1 MCGIA
6 GLFQFQQPVDRG
18 TLLRFT
24 DALAHRGPDGRG
36 LLRDGGL
43 GLGHRRLSILDLSR
57 NGRGPM
63 PYGATMPIG
72 WPSRVRGSF
81 AARSEDGCEDA
92 ALTPWRYWL
101 TFNGE
106 IYNFLELRTE
116 LTALGHTFRTH
127 TDTEVVLA
135 AYAQWGEA
143 CLPRFNGMWAFA
155 LWDRRERTLLL
166 ARDRFGVK
174 PLYYEQTPG
183 RFAFASEMKA
193 FLALDGFAP
202 SMAPGLDAAYLQS
215 SYSVEG
221 TSEET
226 LLAGVRR
233 LPAGHLLRV
242 KSNGTV
248 ERSRWWETRDH
259 LPTPPARY
267 EDQVAQFRELFLDSV
282 RLRLRSDVPVGTCL
296 SGGVD
301 SSAVA
306 SAMAHLHRQGGIDLA
321 RSPADWQRAF
331 IADFPGTMLDER
343 SYADEVVRHTGAK
356 PCYWRFDQN
365 EAVNHVLDSVW
376 SMEEVYGGL
385 ATPVWCLYR
394 ELRKQG
400 VKVSLDGH
408 GADELLGGYAWYLDW
423 PMEQAN
429 ANLHRDFHATLLP
442 AILRNFDRCSMA
454 HGVEVR
460 MPFMDWRLVTFA
472 HALPAESKFGG
483 GYTKRVLRDAI
494 AGLVPDRVRLR
505 RFKVG
510 FNSPMVEWY
519 NGGLA
524 PLITRLVQ
532 HPLWLESKLWDG
544 PKLRDAVLAKT
555 AARAWRREDWAETI
569 ELWVKFNVVLWQL
582 LFVERST
589 ASLGLPMPAGSARPA
604 P

>member
-6 GLFQFQQPVDRG
+6 GLFQFRHPVDRG
-18 TLLRFT
+18 ELGRFT

-36 LLRDGGL
+36 LLLDEGL
-43 GLGHRRLSILDLSR
+43 GLGHRRLAILDL
-57 NGRGPM
+57 GRRGRCPM
-63 PYGATMPIG
+63 PYEESQPVAFGRRWRGKIAALGAG
-72 WPSRVRGSF
+72 
-81 AARSEDGCEDA
+81 GCEQA
-92 ALTPWRYWL
+92 ALTPYRYWI

-106 IYNFLELRTE
+106 IYNFIELRRE
-116 LTALGHTFRTH
+116 LAALGHPFHTE

-143 CLPRFNGMWAFA
+143 CLRRFNGMWAFA
-155 LWDRRERTLLL
+155 LWDRQTRTLLL

-174 PLYYEQTPG
+174 PVYYAHTPE

-193 FLALDGFAP
+193 FLVLDGFSTALNADV
-202 SMAPGLDAAYLQS
+202 APGFLQS
-215 SYSVEG
+215 AYALEG
-221 TSEET
+221 TTTDT
-226 LLAGVRR
+226 LMAGVKR
-233 LPAGHLLRV
+233 LPAGHTVRITPD
-242 KSNGTV
+242 GTAHV
-248 ERSRWWETRDH
+248 SRWWETRDH
-259 LPTPPARY
+259 LPAVPARY
-267 EDQVAQFRELFLDSV
+267 EDQVAQFREIFLDAT

-306 SAMAHLHRQGGIDLA
+306 SAMAHLHRQKGADLA

-331 IADFPGTMLDER
+331 IADFPDTVLNER
-343 SYADEVVRHTGAK
+343 AYADEVVRHTGAR
-356 PCYWRFDQN
+356 PCYWRFDQQ
-365 EAVNHVLDSVW
+365 EAVQHVLDSVW
-376 SMEEVYGGL
+376 SMEDVYGGL

-394 ELRKQG
+394 ELRRAG
-400 VKVSLDGH
+400 VVVSLDGH

-423 PMEQAN
+423 PMTQAN
-429 ANLHRDFHATLLP
+429 GNLYRDFHSTLLP

-454 HGVEVR
+454 HGIEVR

-483 GYTKRVLRDAI
+483 GYTKRVLRDAMQ
-494 AGLVPDRVRLR
+494 GLMPDRVRQR
-505 RFKVG
+505 RFKIG

-532 HPLWLESKLWDG
+532 HPLWLDSKLWDG
-544 PKLRDAVLAKT
+544 PKLRDVVLAKT
-555 AARAWRREDWAETI
+555 AARAWTMDDWAETI
-569 ELWVKFNVVLWQL
+569 HLWTKFNLVLWQL

-589 ASLGLPMPAGSARPA
+589 ASLGGAPFTPASSR
-604 P
+604 